1 MQNRMPLN
9 LYRRIAVFE
18 TALRVAAGLLCVALL
33 ALPGGAQ
40 SPKKKDKGPR
50 AIAVVQWQADGKGLA
65 VPRLLP
71 VAILSEG
78 KFYDAGLYRAS
89 PVPMSLLTE
98 TVYEAQDKGELLG
111 YFTVKRGFRTSTE
124 DR

>member
-1 MQNRMPLN
+1 MQNRKPLN
-9 LYRRIAVFE
+9 LYRRIAVFH
-18 TALRVAAGLLCVALL
+18 TGKSPIIAAAITAGLLCLML

-40 SPKKKDKGPR
+40 TPKKKDKGPR

-89 PVPMSLLTE
+89 PIPMS
-98 TVYEAQDKGELLG
+98 
-111 YFTVKRGFRTSTE
+111 
-124 DR
+124 